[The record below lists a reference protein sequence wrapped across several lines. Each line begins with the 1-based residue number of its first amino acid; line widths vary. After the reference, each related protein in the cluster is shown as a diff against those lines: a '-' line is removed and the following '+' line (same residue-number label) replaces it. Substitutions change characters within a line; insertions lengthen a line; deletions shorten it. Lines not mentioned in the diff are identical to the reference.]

1 MLILFIH
8 LPLTQITRK
17 LSLSFV
23 CFCQNLTFPTKFSD
37 AKQLTCLP
45 LSSFLWIGDNP
56 FWILCAWGCLG
67 GGGRA
72 RTTNQVSS
80 SMLRRALC
88 GYQPQASFCPL
99 TAQTAAK
106 TDPGTLWKM
115 AREHHRPP
123 LLANKQSVLWLAS
136 YGLLTLSAGPIRG
149 SYEHFAIFWKQCWTW
164 LDLSRFWTPGLLR
177 LHGQAEAAWAQSW
190 PNSPGASK
198 DNLFPSAAGN
208 QPGELDLARKIFLS
222 TTSD

>member
-1 MLILFIH
+1 MFPWNRQKILLKHKHIFSLNVLILFIH

-115 AREHHRPP
+115 VREHHRPP
-123 LLANKQSVLWLAS
+123 LPANKQSVLWLA
-136 YGLLTLSAGPIRG
+136 
-149 SYEHFAIFWKQCWTW
+149 
-164 LDLSRFWTPGLLR
+164 
-177 LHGQAEAAWAQSW
+177 
-190 PNSPGASK
+190 
-198 DNLFPSAAGN
+198 
-208 QPGELDLARKIFLS
+208 
-222 TTSD
+222 